1 VAKFRE
7 VLECVRFAPLSFGQR
22 RGCYL
27 ANEQRHTAPMSTLL
41 IILLPLC
48 LAISF
53 LCAGMEAGVF
63 ALGRWRIRQQA
74 REGRRRAKV
83 LMGYL
88 DQPENF
94 LWTILVANTLA
105 AFVSISLIVFELFKL
120 LRGHP
125 VFDFIAFVAALLLFY
140 ATCDLF
146 PKVLFRMYPNRCC
159 MIAAIPFQLIHL
171 LMTPLASLIQRF
183 SNLFLQW
190 TGGQAYTGKIFS
202 SRKELR
208 MAMQHSTEGL
218 TTEERGMITR
228 VLDLQQTTVGQIML
242 PFWRLPDLQSQLTGN
257 ELLNIARD
265 TNRNQLPVWE
275 DMTRRRIAGV
285 VDFRSILYGNDNERA
300 RPIRER
306 MTPALYIRDHV
317 VVEEALRRLQRSG
330 QPIAIVLDAARREV
344 GVIGFEEIL
353 RSIFGEVKI

>member
-1 VAKFRE
+1 MNTFV
-7 VLECVRFAPLSFGQR
+7 
-22 RGCYL
+22 
-27 ANEQRHTAPMSTLL
+27 

-48 LAISF
+48 LAVSF
-53 LCAGMEAGVF
+53 LCAGMEAGVL

-88 DQPENF
+88 DNPENF

-105 AFVSISLIVFELFKL
+105 AFGSISLIVYQIYQS
-120 LRGHP
+120 LRGSP
-125 VFDFIAFVAALLLFY
+125 VLDIIALAISLLLFY
-140 ATCDLF
+140 AICDLF
-146 PKVLFRMYPNRCC
+146 PKVLFRMYPNRSC
-159 MIAAIPFQLIHL
+159 MIASFPFQLIHL
-171 LMTPLASLIQRF
+171 VMTPLASLIQRF
-183 SNLFLQW
+183 SNLFLKW
-190 TGGQAYTGKIFS
+190 TGGQAYTGKIFN

-208 MAMQHSTEGL
+208 MAMQSSTESL

-228 VLDLQQTTVGQIML
+228 VLDLQQTTVSQLML
-242 PFWRLPDLQSQLTGN
+242 PFWRLPDLHARLTGN
-257 ELLNIARD
+257 ELLQAARD

-275 DMTRRRIAGV
+275 DISRRRIAGI
-285 VDFRSILYGNDNERA
+285 VDFRSILYGAEADRA
-300 RPIRER
+300 RPLTER
-306 MTPALYIRDHV
+306 LIPPLYISDHV

-330 QPIAIVLDAARREV
+330 QPLAIVLDATRREV

>member
-1 VAKFRE
+1 VNTF
-7 VLECVRFAPLSFGQR
+7 VV
-22 RGCYL
+22 
-27 ANEQRHTAPMSTLL
+27 
-41 IILLPLC
+41 ILLPLC

-53 LCAGMEAGVF
+53 LCAGMEAGVL

-83 LMGYL
+83 LMRYL
-88 DQPENF
+88 DDPENF

-105 AFVSISLIVFELFKL
+105 AFASISLVVYQLFQW

-125 VFDFIAFVAALLLFY
+125 VYDLLAFIAAILLFY

-146 PKVLFRMYPNRCC
+146 PKVLFRMYPNRTC
-159 MIAAIPFQLIHL
+159 MIASIPFQLIHA
-171 LMTPLASLIQRF
+171 LMAPLAALIQRF
-183 SNLFLQW
+183 SHLFLKW

-208 MAMQHSTEGL
+208 MAVQQSTEGL
-218 TTEERGMITR
+218 TNEERGMITR
-228 VLDLQQTTVGQIML
+228 VLDLQQTTVSQLML
-242 PFWRLPDLQSQLTGN
+242 PFWRLPDLHAHLTGN
-257 ELLNIARD
+257 ELLQTARD
-265 TNRNQLPVWE
+265 TNRNHLPVWE
-275 DMTRRRIAGV
+275 DISRRRIAGV
-285 VDFRSILYGNDNERA
+285 VDFRSILYGTESERS
-300 RPIRER
+300 RPLSER
-306 MTPALYIRDHV
+306 MTPALYISDHV

-330 QPIAIVLDAARREV
+330 QPLAIVLDATRREV

>member
-1 VAKFRE
+1 M
-7 VLECVRFAPLSFGQR
+7 
-22 RGCYL
+22 
-27 ANEQRHTAPMSTLL
+27 NTL
-41 IILLPLC
+41 IAILLPLC
-48 LAISF
+48 LVISF
-53 LCAGMEAGVF
+53 LCAGMEAGVL

-83 LMGYL
+83 LMTYL
-88 DQPENF
+88 DNPENF

-105 AFVSISLIVFELFKL
+105 AFGSISLIVLQLFKL

-125 VFDFIAFVAALLLFY
+125 VYDLFAFIAALLLFY
-140 ATCDLF
+140 AICDLF

-159 MIAAIPFQLIHL
+159 MIAVVPFRVIHL
-171 LMTPLASLIQRF
+171 LMTPIATLIQHF
-183 SNLFLQW
+183 SNLFLKW

-208 MAMQHSTEGL
+208 MAVQSSTEGL

-228 VLDLQQTTVGQIML
+228 VLDLQQTTVSQLML
-242 PFWRLPDLQSQLTGN
+242 PFWRLPDLNAQLTGN
-257 ELLNIARD
+257 DLLQAARD

-275 DMTRRRIAGV
+275 DLARRRIAGV
-285 VDFRSILYGNDNERA
+285 VDFRSILYGTETERA
-300 RPIRER
+300 RPIGER
-306 MTPALYIRDHV
+306 MTPALYISDHV

-330 QPIAIVLDAARREV
+330 QPIAIVLDASRREV

>member
-1 VAKFRE
+1 M
-7 VLECVRFAPLSFGQR
+7 
-22 RGCYL
+22 
-27 ANEQRHTAPMSTLL
+27 NTLVV
-41 IILLPLC
+41 ILLPIC

-53 LCAGMEAGVF
+53 LCAGMEAGVL

-74 REGRRRAKV
+74 REGLRRAKV

-88 DQPENF
+88 DNPENF

-105 AFVSISLIVFELFKL
+105 AFGAISLIVYQLFQL

-125 VFDFIAFVAALLLFY
+125 VYDLLAFIGALLLFF
-140 ATCDLF
+140 AICDLF
-146 PKVLFRMYPNRCC
+146 PKVLFRMYPNRSC

-183 SNLFLQW
+183 SNLFLKW

-208 MAMQHSTEGL
+208 MAVQQTTEGL

-228 VLDLQQTTVGQIML
+228 VLDLQQTTIGQLML
-242 PFWRLPDLQSQLTGN
+242 PFWRLPDLHAKLTGN
-257 ELLNIARD
+257 ELLQLARD
-265 TNRNQLPVWE
+265 TNRNHLPVWE
-275 DMTRRRIAGV
+275 DTTRRRIAGV
-285 VDFRSILYGNDNERA
+285 VDFRSILYGTEGERS
-300 RPIRER
+300 RPLAER
-306 MTPALYIRDHV
+306 MIPALYVSDHV
-317 VVEEALRRLQRSG
+317 GVEEALRRLQRSG
-330 QPIAIVLDAARREV
+330 QPLAIVLDPTRREI

>member
-1 VAKFRE
+1 VNTF
-7 VLECVRFAPLSFGQR
+7 VV
-22 RGCYL
+22 
-27 ANEQRHTAPMSTLL
+27 
-41 IILLPLC
+41 ILLPLC

-53 LCAGMEAGVF
+53 LCAGMEAGVL

-83 LMGYL
+83 LMSYL
-88 DQPENF
+88 DNPENF

-105 AFVSISLIVFELFKL
+105 AFGSISLIVYQLFQW

-125 VFDFIAFVAALLLFY
+125 VYDLLAFIGALILFY

-146 PKVLFRMYPNRCC
+146 PKVLFRMYPNRSC
-159 MIAAIPFQLIHL
+159 MIASIPFQLIHA
-171 LMTPLASLIQRF
+171 LMTPLASVIQRF
-183 SNLFLQW
+183 SNLFLKW

-208 MAMQHSTEGL
+208 MAVQQSTEGL

-228 VLDLQQTTVGQIML
+228 VLDLQQTTVSQLML
-242 PFWRLPDLQSQLTGN
+242 PFWRLPDLHAHLTGN
-257 ELLNIARD
+257 ELLQAARE
-265 TNRNQLPVWE
+265 TNRNHLPVWE
-275 DMTRRRIAGV
+275 DLSRRRIAGV
-285 VDFRSILYGNDNERA
+285 VDFRSILYGTESERA
-300 RPIRER
+300 RPLGER
-306 MTPALYIRDHV
+306 MTPALYISDHV

-330 QPIAIVLDAARREV
+330 QPLAIVLDAARREV

-353 RSIFGEVKI
+353 RSIFGEVRI